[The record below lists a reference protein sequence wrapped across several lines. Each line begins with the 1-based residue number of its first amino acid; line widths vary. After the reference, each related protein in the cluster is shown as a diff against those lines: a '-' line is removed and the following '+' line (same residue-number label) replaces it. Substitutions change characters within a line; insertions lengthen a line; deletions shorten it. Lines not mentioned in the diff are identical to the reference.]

1 MANALILGD
10 VHLGKGVN
18 IGKSGIGSSLN
29 SRIVD
34 QINLLDWTLD
44 QAEEMWVSDIII
56 TGDVFED
63 TKPHPSLITIFI
75 SWIKKCQAHDV
86 NVHIIMGN
94 HDILR
99 NGFIYTSP
107 LDIISE
113 VDLDNIFIY
122 KDINTFI
129 VGTTAFT
136 MMPFRDR
143 KSFSVNTSAEALNL
157 LKDSLTYELASI
169 PTTYTKVLVGHLA
182 IEGSIPVGDEIDDLT
197 NELFCPVNM
206 FEGYDYVWMGHVHKP
221 QVMKKSKPYVAHIG
235 SMDIS
240 NFGETDHKKFIVG
253 LNTNGEKF
261 LENKDI
267 WGIKYLPTRPLKKV
281 SIVVPKDT
289 VDSTVYVLDE
299 LKKLDAWDKAI
310 VNVEVSL
317 ASPEIKSVNKSSIEK
332 YLLSQGVFNVTKI
345 SESKKIGLVKKD
357 SLNTIDTK
365 MDVASAIK
373 TYANTYVEDKMRP
386 AFIELATEIHT
397 TYKSEAKE

>member
-44 QAEEMWVSDIII
+44 QAEDMWASDIII

-75 SWIKKCQAHDV
+75 SWLKKCQAHDV

-122 KDINTFI
+122 KDINTVI
-129 VGTTAFT
+129 IGTTAFT

-143 KSFSVNTSAEALNL
+143 KSFSVNTSAEALSL

-235 SMDIS
+235 SMDLS
-240 NFGETDHKKFIVG
+240 NFGETDHKKFIVV
-253 LNTNGEKF
+253 LNTSGEKF

-267 WGIKYLPTRPLKKV
+267 WGIKHLPTRPLKKV

>member
-29 SRIVD
+29 SRIAD
-34 QINLLDWTLD
+34 QVNLLDWTLD
-44 QAEEMWVSDIII
+44 QAEDLFAHDIII
-56 TGDVFED
+56 TGDVFEE
-63 TKPHPSLITIFI
+63 TKPPTSLITIFI
-75 SWIKKCQAHDV
+75 SWLKKCQAHDI

-99 NGFIYTSP
+99 SGFIYTSP

-113 VDLDNIFIY
+113 VDLDNVFIY
-122 KDINTFI
+122 KDINTI
-129 VGTTAFT
+129 IIGTTAFT

-143 KSFSVNTSAEALNL
+143 KSFSVNSATEALSL
-157 LKDSLTYELASI
+157 LKDSLVYELASI
-169 PTTYTKVLVGHLA
+169 PATYTKVLIGHLA

-197 NELFCPVNM
+197 NELFCPVDM
-206 FEGYDYVWMGHVHKP
+206 FTGYNYVWMGHVHKP
-221 QVMKKSKPYVAHIG
+221 QVMKKSKPYIAHIG

-240 NFGETDHKKFIVG
+240 NFGETDHKKFIVI
-253 LNTNGEKF
+253 LSTHGEMF

-267 WGIKYLPTRPLKKV
+267 WGIRYLPTRTLKKV
-281 SIVVPKDT
+281 LVVVPKDT
-289 VDSTVYVLDE
+289 VDSTAYVLDE
-299 LKKLDAWDKAI
+299 LKKLDALDKAT
-310 VNVEVSL
+310 VRVEVSL

-332 YLLSQGVFNVTKI
+332 YLLSQGVFNVTAI
-345 SESKKIGLVKKD
+345 SESKKVALIKKD
-357 SLNTIDTK
+357 SNNTIDTK